1 MKNGITQVVLFGDLI
16 QLYHVKSGKYLQVFP
31 HKLAMDERENVK
43 IGLDVNGNQFSYLQ
57 VCPRFKIDKDGDRV
71 LTNTEIYLK
80 VSERANE
87 YIHSADRDPL
97 PGSPREINCSLEVTS
112 WKLSIYQ
119 SSTDVLNKDLLLAS
133 QLIYIND
140 PETKSYLSVSD
151 LVGEESSETVG
162 SAVDANG
169 LATDNELLS
178 YVDEDEDNKD
188 NCNQVALV
196 PSINDHLDSNFLWL
210 LEATN
215 YLLGGPIS
223 WKTETVRV
231 KHFNSGL
238 YLRQETRYEEDEE
251 GNRMKS
257 YRFSV
262 VGDRETTGTLLN
274 ISEINSNTKYLGN
287 EKALQLGYN
296 NTWIERG
303 DVVLGSA
310 FTFRLCG
317 TKDKDNALSLVFHRF
332 KKSSASSSSQQTKDE
347 NDEESI
353 IDPSIRLKEPLDLF
367 VGFSARQY
375 IDKYFQMTIVP
386 EGLPL
391 NNIWPTASRTDLE
404 SFKGIIDKLVV
415 FTQGFPVTAIR
426 VDASVDKADS
436 KIRKLRQ
443 SLLREQGILQLILDF
458 VNKLIPIFEAV
469 ENRSKLN
476 LDGSLLFKMA
486 NTVQHLCFSLM
497 FETISDNQENQMF
510 VANSMRILL
519 ANLNFQPLAVKCVTE
534 MLSNNMELQET
545 KIGAR
550 EIQIFVEKLRLSKL
564 GTMYLSLLQACCS
577 CQGNGVDGNQ
587 CKVAELLFNKEV
599 DDFTDVVFGIKAD
612 YASSEIVDWN
622 VDTSMYLN
630 IPPTE
635 GESAI
640 RGYDLVA
647 RGLPRLTLSWRSVDD
662 AAQDI
667 SVSIEDLFYVAAIQP
682 SEQIGSPGSVKSIT
696 GISDERSRMTQYLI
710 AEMFLGAEMC
720 LDRNYVSMHKLDNLF
735 PYEVLVSILKMDV
748 RTDLKAAAVR
758 LLMCLHVD
766 RDPQAASKIP
776 CLTRTWSDIKKN
788 EEPQL
793 PFVDASRRCTFG
805 LIQQLISEHIRQMS
819 GSHWDELSR
828 HMLKMLLSLTRFN
841 FYGTPERMKDIIEP
855 LIAVLDRRSVVF
867 STNAFEGISKSSKW
881 VSDKQG
887 GSYLSENDSQ
897 AEEQREKEQRL
908 EIDDAASEASSLS
921 TLSVQKTM
929 TKTKQRH
936 FEKSGRYQKL
946 LEFFDTHNGNMIIL
960 GVVCLAVALNIYQLL
975 TSQLFDSKL
984 TDLGIL
990 SCIEIAFLG
999 IFVSE
1004 LLVKLICVCGSSS
1017 LKFFLFF
1024 HDISN
1029 IIDFIA
1035 VALTVVFFFV
1045 LPVAFNHGLS
1055 LVLGLRFYRLI
1066 KLISVNGDAK
1076 INLLDGEK
1084 DNDDEDTE
1092 KDIIRYSRA
1101 PILELETMVEAIK
1114 VLAFLQ
1120 KLIED
1125 RNLSLF
1131 LRNFY
1136 LWESGTDRRD
1146 PAALYQ
1152 QTVENSADLSLV
1164 QADFEAVMLDC
1175 LMFSNSSLVQSV
1187 LEVLMAQYSMRSTIL
1202 ENAKSVQLLASNK
1215 REKQFRVVD
1224 QMLQELEQNAE
1235 THELWGEL
1243 ESDADHAVN
1252 KRTKQILIEL
1262 VNICRIRR
1270 FVLEFD
1276 EDYMADNEIQD
1287 LYRNLGCFEICMKV
1301 MGLLDS
1307 VEEDEDGEFGEVA
1320 LNTRSLC
1327 LLCNELLYWLFLGNA
1342 KNQELGYREL
1352 EFFLDTLDD
1361 EINSHMVIRAIFK
1374 NNEVLMKQVPHSH
1387 LADLVDKIIK
1397 NGKSHHYLTLFA
1409 SISHVGERNIVE
1421 NQFEIVKS
1429 LTSPGRLQKVACFF
1443 CPVDHPDYALK
1454 RELMEPYLN
1463 SNKDFSLE
1471 DLPPLLAYHLM
1482 FLEVLSGCTVGRMN
1496 ITTVEAKVQSV
1507 FSYTDI
1513 LQSILDP
1520 GTITA
1525 CKIRLSKF
1533 FYNSIIE
1540 VELKIPGL
1548 DQSPYIW
1555 KLLDTYTQVLG
1566 YAKDDIRLV
1575 EKLGWE
1581 DPEVSRQKIEYIVIC
1596 ILITGGFFSRY
1607 YDPTTF
1613 RFSDGS
1619 SSHSVDK
1626 VQITQGKANELIQSL
1641 FYKIKD
1647 IYDLDSPR
1655 LSRETKENVFSAL
1668 EALNKS
1674 SSKII
1679 INDLCPNEML
1689 DNDAF
1694 GAREAST
1701 AEKKLLDRYSTF
1713 VNELLTNENVQKQI
1727 DEENVSFITILENLP
1742 KGNELGEGDVRY
1754 ETLIRKLV
1762 QHIRGNVVLTEGRKI
1777 MDISVTRTSTWI
1789 IKAFRTMIE
1798 NRMGMTIYQR
1808 DDDGG
1813 LEEDIKAA
1821 PVVNA
1826 LNSCGATAL
1835 CLDLIADGIDEKLQ
1849 LEAIK
1854 LGVALLY
1861 KEGGALEVQQIMN
1874 NHLSKPNS
1882 DLFFKQVKITLQ
1894 NLKAWHEWHQIIILP
1909 PGDDPNPPE
1918 SILIIRFLQ
1927 LMCEGHYLPNQ
1938 DIMREQPNNRVSYNL
1953 LDDFVGY
1960 LSTLS
1965 RLPCQTSTEVGIRLA
1980 ATILEVIQGPCE
1992 GNQLHFA
1999 LDTPL
2004 IETLN
2009 RLNRAKMEHDCLEE
2023 KEIEFKKVCIDIFQG
2038 LLEGQGEKSAVYE
2051 KVLSVIHLDIIQM
2064 MSKGLGMIGD
2074 VVEAPSTLEMSEDKI
2089 SLQTECIV
2097 LLQMLCNFKPSL
2109 YDELGIS
2116 RNVEDIVGSGT
2127 AMIEVIWRGD
2137 IHRRFFHVPNVC
2149 QFLAKSSKDALVENV
2164 DRSNPENKLIDFLAR
2179 SHDLYREVKHQQ
2191 YLTEVWAEYGI
2202 NCARIFSRQNQ
2213 NRATWITFILA
2224 IVINGLFIA
2233 FYETNSGGFPAV
2245 MDKQALSV
2253 INTLNIVQ
2261 SAVAAFVLILSAVV
2275 RSPVIF
2281 QSFQA
2286 AGYSFFYSILYT
2298 ACDGKTMYYFLYL
2311 VLSLLGLLLKNY
2323 YLPFLLLD
2331 LVAKNATTRD
2341 VLNAVIIPR
2350 KQLIMTVVLALFI
2363 NFIFAYFYVSLSS
2376 F

>member
-1 MKNGITQVVLFGDLI
+1 MKNKVTQVVLFGDLV

-31 HKLAMDERENVK
+31 HKLAKDERENVK

-87 YIHSADRDPL
+87 FIHSADRDPL

-119 SSTDVLNKDLLLAS
+119 SSTDVVNKELLLAS

-151 LVGEESSETVG
+151 LVGEESSE
-162 SAVDANG
+162 SADQEAGGGLVDK
-169 LATDNELLS
+169 DLLS
-178 YVDEDEDNKD
+178 GVDDDDSNDNR
-188 NCNQVALV
+188 NQVALV
-196 PSINDHLDSNFLWL
+196 PSVNDHLDSNFLWL
-210 LEATN
+210 LEANN
-215 YLLGGPIS
+215 YLLGGPVN

-257 YRFSV
+257 YRFTV
-262 VGDRETTGTLLN
+262 VSDRETVGTLLN
-274 ISEINSNTKYLGN
+274 ISEINSNSKYLGN

-303 DVVLGSA
+303 DVVSGSA

-375 IDKYFQMTIVP
+375 IDKYFQMTDVP
-386 EGLPL
+386 PELSL
-391 NNIWPTASRTDLE
+391 NTIWPTASRTDLD
-404 SFKGIIDKLVV
+404 SFKGIIEKLVV
-415 FTQGFPVTAIR
+415 FTQGFPVTTVR
-426 VDASVDKADS
+426 VDASVDKADP

-458 VNKLIPIFEAV
+458 VQKLIPIFEAV

-476 LDGSLLFKMA
+476 LDGSLLYKMA

-564 GTMYLSLLQACCS
+564 GTMYLRLLQACCS

-587 CKVAELLFNKEV
+587 CKVAELLFNTEG
-599 DDFTDVVFGIKAD
+599 DSTDVVFGIKAD
-612 YASSEIVDWN
+612 FASSENVDWN
-622 VDTSMYLN
+622 IVSSIYLN

-635 GESAI
+635 GENAI
-640 RGYDLVA
+640 RGYELIA
-647 RGLPRLTLSWRSVDD
+647 RGLPRLTLSWKSVNDFT
-662 AAQDI
+662 QDI
-667 SVSIEDLFYVAAIQP
+667 SVSIEELFHNDGIPP
-682 SEQIGSPGSVKSIT
+682 SAQIGSPGSLKTIT
-696 GISDERSRMTQYLI
+696 GFSDERSRMAQYLI

-720 LDRNYVSMHKLDNLF
+720 LDRNYVAMHKLDNLF
-735 PYEVLVSILKMDV
+735 PYEVLVSVLKTDV
-748 RTDLKAAAVR
+748 RNDLKAAAVR

-776 CLTRTWSDIKKN
+776 CLTRTWNDIKKN

-819 GSHWDELSR
+819 GNRWDELSR

-855 LIAVLDRRSVVF
+855 LIAVLDRRAVIFSANSFESV
-867 STNAFEGISKSSKW
+867 SKSSKW
-881 VSDKQG
+881 VSEKQG
-887 GSYLSENDSQ
+887 GSYLSENDTH
-897 AEEQREKEQRL
+897 AEEQREREQKL
-908 EIDDAASEASSLS
+908 QLDDAASEASSLS
-921 TLSVQKTM
+921 TLSMQKGM
-929 TKTKQRH
+929 TNPKLRH
-936 FEKSGRYQKL
+936 AENSARYQKI
-946 LEFFDTHNGNMIIL
+946 LEFFDSQIGNMIVL
-960 GVVCLAVALNIYQLL
+960 GVVCSAVAMNIYQLL
-975 TSQLFDSKL
+975 TSQLFDSNL

-999 IFVSE
+999 IFVLE
-1004 LLVKLICVCGSSS
+1004 MMVKLLCLCGSDSRN
-1017 LKFFLFF
+1017 FFLFF
-1024 HDISN
+1024 NDLCN
-1029 IIDFIA
+1029 MMDFIA
-1035 VALTVVFFFV
+1035 VGLTIIFFFI
-1045 LPVAFNHGLS
+1045 LPTAFNHGLS
-1055 LVLGLRFYRLI
+1055 LILGLRFYRLI
-1066 KLISVNGDAK
+1066 NLVTVIGNAK
-1076 INLLDGEK
+1076 INLVDGGKVMDE
-1084 DNDDEDTE
+1084 EDTE

-1101 PILELETMVEAIK
+1101 PILELETMVEAIN

-1152 QTVENSADLSLV
+1152 QTVLDSSELSLV

-1202 ENAKSVQLLASNK
+1202 ENAKNVQLLASNK
-1215 REKQFRVVD
+1215 REKQFRAVD
-1224 QMLQELEQNAE
+1224 HMLQELEQNAE

-1243 ESDADHAVN
+1243 DSDADLAVN
-1252 KRTKQILIEL
+1252 KRTKQILAEL

-1276 EDYMADNEIQD
+1276 EDYMADDEIQD

-1307 VEEDEDGEFGEVA
+1307 VEEDEDGDFGEVA
-1320 LNTRSLC
+1320 LNTRNLC
-1327 LLCNELLYWLFLGNA
+1327 LLCNELLYWFFLGNV

-1374 NNEVLMKQVPHSH
+1374 NNEILMKQVPHSH

-1555 KLLDTYTQVLG
+1555 KLLDTFTHALG

-1575 EKLGWE
+1575 EKVGWD

-1655 LSRETKENVFSAL
+1655 LSKETKENIFSAL

-1674 SSKII
+1674 ASKVI
-1679 INDLCPNEML
+1679 INDLCPSETL
-1689 DNDAF
+1689 DSDVN

-1713 VNELLTNENVQKQI
+1713 VSELLTNANVQNQI
-1727 DEENVSFITILENLP
+1727 DEENVAFITILENLP
-1742 KGNELGEGDVRY
+1742 KGNEPGEGDVRY

-1762 QHIRGNVVLTEGRKI
+1762 QHIRGNIILSEGRKI

-1789 IKAFRTMIE
+1789 IRAFRTMIE
-1798 NRMGMTIYQR
+1798 NRMAMTIYQR

-1894 NLKAWHEWHQIIILP
+1894 NLKAWHEWHQIIILA
-1909 PGDDPNPPE
+1909 PGEDPNPPE

-1927 LMCEGHYLPNQ
+1927 LMCEGHYLQNQ

-1953 LDDFVGY
+1953 LDDFVAY

-1992 GNQLHFA
+1992 GNQIHFA

-2023 KEIEFKKVCIDIFQG
+2023 KEIELKRVCIDIFQG

-2074 VVEAPSTLEMSEDKI
+2074 VVEVPSSLEMSEDKV

-2191 YLTEVWAEYGI
+2191 YLTEVGAKYGI
-2202 NCARIFSRQNQ
+2202 NFARIFSRQNQ

-2233 FYETNSGGFPAV
+2233 FYETNAGGFPAV
-2245 MDKQALSV
+2245 MDKQALRV

-2261 SAVAAFVLILSAVV
+2261 SVVAAFVLLLSVVV

-2286 AGYSFFYSILYT
+2286 AGYSFFYSIFYT
-2298 ACDGKTMYYFLYL
+2298 GCDGKTMYYLLYL
-2311 VLSLLGLLLKNY
+2311 VLSVLGLSLKNY

-2363 NFIFAYFYVSLSS
+2363 NFIFAYFYVSFYS
-2376 F
+2376 FHSFF